1 MTFQEF
7 KDEYFILNKELLD
20 KVEPSLHNDM
30 MLAAYTKLRD
40 KLRCRDYYQENKEQ
54 IDKRHQKYYDENK
67 KEICD
72 KRKEIITCE
81 CGTLIQNGMYQ
92 DI

>member
-20 KVEPSLHNDM
+20 KVEPTLHHDM

-40 KLRCRDYYQENKEQ
+40 ILRCRDYYQENKE
-54 IDKRHQKYYDENK
+54 
-67 KEICD
+67 
-72 KRKEIITCE
+72 
-81 CGTLIQNGMYQ
+81 
-92 DI
+92 